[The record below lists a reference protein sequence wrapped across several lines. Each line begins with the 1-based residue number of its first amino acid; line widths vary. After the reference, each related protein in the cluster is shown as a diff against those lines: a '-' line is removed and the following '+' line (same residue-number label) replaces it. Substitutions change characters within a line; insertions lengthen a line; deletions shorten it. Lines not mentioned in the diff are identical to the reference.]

1 MALMATCEVFE
12 KEDLAGKVIPAM
24 SICLVDREKCVAR
37 RPALAGPAS
46 SLSCSLSLADAVLP
60 GSQDRARPGVQ
71 GDGHVRQEVRGA
83 HGQHGALPL
92 SLCLFVS
99 LPRLLDP
106 DDVDANARSPTPLS
120 RPKPPRS
127 SRRSKLPLRP
137 SPGSRRARPVRR
149 VRSPGGPLRAS
160 RRRCVLARWVAVLF
174 LLKRALTLPLP
185 PSLAAAL
192 DRRARRPDR
201 APRLVARQRQRA
213 RRAARRVR
221 QRPEPRAAAHVERE
235 RRAVVGWWVRQPGR
249 RRRAQGHRG
258 LGRRLDGRQ
267 RRRWRLGCVVSLS
280 LPTIECSP
288 TEPIADTR
296 LPVARRRV
304 RVRRRPSSPSRPSRR
319 SPLLC
324 ARQARRPPRRL
335 SPPRRRLAQL
345 GPARPARHG
354 RERQLGPRRR

>member
-37 RPALAGPAS
+37 RSALAGPAL
-46 SLSCSLSLADAVLP
+46 SLSCSLSLADAVLL

-160 RRRCVLARWVAVLF
+160 RRRCVLARWVAALF
-174 LLKRALTLPLP
+174 LLERAADSP
-185 PSLAAAL
+185 PRSLAAAL

-221 QRPEPRAAAHVERE
+221 QRPGPRAAAHVERE

-304 RVRRRPSSPSRPSRR
+304 
-319 SPLLC
+319 
-324 ARQARRPPRRL
+324 
-335 SPPRRRLAQL
+335 
-345 GPARPARHG
+345 
-354 RERQLGPRRR
+354 